1 MFAVW
6 MSEVPGG
13 FQGAQWMGQERR
25 KRKDE
30 APRWLPRLKGQLGI
44 ATVLESR
51 GWVSPSLWQLCP
63 AAASSMV
70 PRRRTERA
78 HRARV

>member
-6 MSEVPGG
+6 MPEVLGG
-13 FQGAQWMGQERR
+13 FQGAQWMGQEIR
-25 KRKDE
+25 KRNDD
-30 APRWLPRLKGQLGI
+30 APRWLPRLKGQLGV

-51 GWVSPSLWQLCP
+51 GRVSPSLWQPCP

-70 PRRRTERA
+70 PRRRTEQA